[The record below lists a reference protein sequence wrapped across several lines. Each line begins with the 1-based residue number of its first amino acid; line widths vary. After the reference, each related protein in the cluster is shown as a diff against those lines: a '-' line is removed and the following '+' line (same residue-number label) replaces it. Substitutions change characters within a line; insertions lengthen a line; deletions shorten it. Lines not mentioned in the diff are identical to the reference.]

1 MSPTTE
7 TRTDS
12 SPLAT
17 AVAAALR
24 AHCWESMVH
33 EDMRLIRFRATEGL
47 ADADELLHYRAL
59 WVALSL
65 RRSRSCRPRLDPQVL
80 AAAAA
85 CRSARTA
92 LEDEHAR
99 VAIESAFGPED
110 DAPMEGAASQPG

>member
-1 MSPTTE
+1 MSRTVG
-7 TRTDS
+7 TRTEP

-17 AVAAALR
+17 AVADALR
-24 AHCWESMVH
+24 ARCWESAAH
-33 EDMRLIRFRATEGL
+33 EDMRLIRFRMAQGL
-47 ADADELLHYRAL
+47 AGADELLHYRAL

-65 RRSRSCRPRLDPQVL
+65 RRSDSCRPRLDPQVL

-85 CRSARTA
+85 CRAARAA
-92 LEDEHAR
+92 LADEHAR